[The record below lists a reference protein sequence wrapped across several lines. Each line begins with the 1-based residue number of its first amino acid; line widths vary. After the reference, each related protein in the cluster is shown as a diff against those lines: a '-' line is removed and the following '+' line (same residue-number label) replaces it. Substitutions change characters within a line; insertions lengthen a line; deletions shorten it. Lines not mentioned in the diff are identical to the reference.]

1 MGFKYIIYIFV
12 QTFLNIY
19 KKCENYVVICYNIV
33 TIGGYKMPKKEI
45 NGVNIYYECNGEG
58 EESVAFLN
66 GIAMQTALWGV
77 QKKYFEED
85 YQVLL
90 HDFRGQG
97 QSSLKQVDFTF
108 EQHADDFYHLLEELG
123 IDKIHVVGVS
133 YGAEVA
139 MQFALQYPQKVSS
152 LVLGTAV
159 SEIRPLLKAKIE
171 SWIRAAETYNGK
183 LFFKVMAPY
192 VYSNNFYEENGE
204 WLQNRADQFAKI
216 VTKDWLDAF
225 IALSENFL
233 TLDITNE
240 LSNIKVPTLVVSG
253 EEDILKPSY
262 YGRIIKNEIP
272 NSEFEIINNAA
283 HGLFAEKAQEFNQ
296 LIEDFIKTTT

>member
-1 MGFKYIIYIFV
+1 MQG
-12 QTFLNIY
+12 
-19 KKCENYVVICYNIV
+19 VI
-33 TIGGYKMPKKEI
+33 KMPKKEI
-45 NGVNIYYECNGEG
+45 NGVEIYYELNGES
-58 EESVAFLN
+58 EEKIAFLN
-66 GIAMQTALWGV
+66 GIAMQTTLWKA
-77 QKKYFEED
+77 QEKHFQEN

-97 QSSLKQVDFTF
+97 QSSLEPNKFSF
-108 EQHADDFYHLLEELG
+108 KQHADDFYQLLEELE

-171 SWIRAAETYNGK
+171 SWIMAAETYNGK

-192 VYSNNFYEENGE
+192 VYSNSFYEEKGE
-204 WLQNRADQFAKI
+204 WLENRADQFAKS
-216 VTKDWLDAF
+216 VTKEWLDAF
-225 IALSENFL
+225 ISLSENFL

-240 LSNIKVPTLVVSG
+240 LSNIKVPTLVISG
-253 EEDILKPSY
+253 EEDILKPPY
-262 YGRIIKNEIP
+262 YGKIIKNKIP
-272 NSEFEIINNAA
+272 DSELKIINNSA
-283 HGLFAEKAQEFNQ
+283 HGLFAEKPKKFNQ
-296 LIEDFIKTTT
+296 LVGEFLEVTK